1 MKHERNVD
9 GLRQSAKN
17 RSQETLERTDKAI
30 NKLVKK
36 GEKITFQSVAKA
48 AGVSVAYLYKY
59 DEIKQRIDKLRKQQ
73 FPIKELPKTQKA
85 SENSRSAVVK
95 TLKERIKKLEAEN
108 RGLRDHIEVVQ
119 GIAMQVTDLKQ
130 QIESLEAENLRL
142 KKKLEDSDRII
153 APAKLQTVDDLKVSP
168 LSKKRSKRLSINN
181 KIQFELDELGIKI
194 NSTLSKL
201 IKSVPEE
208 LVLNAI
214 DALKEALTNTEVRN
228 PSGFLAKAIKNN
240 WIPNEEYVH
249 KAEVNVFNEWYELAR
264 KRGLV
269 IASQSSKDGIMIYTN
284 DEQWIPFTEM
294 LTNYPIET
302 IR

>member
-1 MKHERNVD
+1 M
-9 GLRQSAKN
+9 
-17 RSQETLERTDKAI
+17 
-30 NKLVKK
+30 
-36 GEKITFQSVAKA
+36 
-48 AGVSVAYLYKY
+48 
-59 DEIKQRIDKLRKQQ
+59 
-73 FPIKELPKTQKA
+73 
-85 SENSRSAVVK
+85 K

-130 QIESLEAENLRL
+130 QIESLEVENLRL

-153 APAKLQTVDDLKVSP
+153 APTKLQTVDDLKVSS

-214 DALKEALTNTEVRN
+214 DALKEALKNTEVHN

-249 KAEVNVFNEWYELAR
+249 KAEVNVFNEWYELAQ

-269 IASQSSKDGIMIYTN
+269 IASQSTKDGIMIYTN

-294 LTNYPIET
+294 LINYPIGE
-302 IR
+302 ID